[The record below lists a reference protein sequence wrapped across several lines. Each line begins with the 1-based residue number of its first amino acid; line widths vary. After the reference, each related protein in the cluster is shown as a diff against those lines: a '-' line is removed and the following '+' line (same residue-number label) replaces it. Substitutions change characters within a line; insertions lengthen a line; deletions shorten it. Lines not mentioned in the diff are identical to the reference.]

1 MIRMILVEDQSM
13 VRDAFAELLG
23 MEPDFEVVA
32 TASNGE
38 KALDMVRT
46 MNPDL
51 VLTDIEMP
59 VMTGLDLAA
68 AVKAIDEPPRVVI
81 VTTFSRQG
89 YLRRALELGVAGY
102 VLKDSP
108 IAELVDALRTV
119 AAGGTVIA
127 PELAVAAWGSGDP
140 LTDRERDVL
149 RLVGDG
155 RPNAEIAEALFL
167 AEGTVRNYLSA
178 AITKLGAR
186 NRTEAHAMARERGL
200 L

>member
-1 MIRMILVEDQSM
+1 VIRVVLAEDQSM

-23 MEPDFEVVA
+23 LEPDVDVVGVA
-32 TASNGE
+32 ANGE
-38 KALDMVRT
+38 EALTLVEALS
-46 MNPDL
+46 PDI

-59 VMTGLDLAA
+59 VMSGLDLA
-68 AVKAIDEPPRVVI
+68 KSLSDLESPPMVVI

-102 VLKDSP
+102 ILKDSP
-108 IAELVDALRTV
+108 IADLADALRTV
-119 AAGGTVIA
+119 FSGGTVIA

-140 LTDRERDVL
+140 LTDREREVL
-149 RLVGDG
+149 RHVGDG
-155 RPNAEIAEALFL
+155 LPNAEIAEALFL
-167 AEGTVRNYLSA
+167 AEGTVRNYLSS

-186 NRTEAHAMARERGL
+186 NRTEAQAIARDRGL

>member
-1 MIRMILVEDQSM
+1 ML
-13 VRDAFAELLG
+13 RDAFAELLG
-23 MEPDFEVVA
+23 MESDIEVVGA
-32 TASNGE
+32 ASNGE
-38 KALDMVRT
+38 EALKLVQARQ
-46 MNPDL
+46 PDV

-68 AVKAIDEPPRVVI
+68 AINEIAYPPRVVI

-102 VLKDSP
+102 ILKDSP
-108 IAELVDALRTV
+108 IAELADGLRTV

-127 PELAVAAWGSGDP
+127 PELAMAAWGSGDP
-140 LTDRERDVL
+140 LTDREREVL
-149 RLVGDG
+149 RHVGDG

-167 AEGTVRNYLSA
+167 AEGTVRNYLSS

-186 NRTEAHAMARERGL
+186 NRTEAHAIARDRGL

>member
-1 MIRMILVEDQSM
+1 MILVEDQSM

>member
-1 MIRMILVEDQSM
+1 MIRLLLVEDQSM
-13 VRDAFAELLG
+13 VRDAFAELLD
-23 MEPDFEVVA
+23 MEDDIEVVG
-32 TASNGE
+32 TAANGAE
-38 KALDMVRT
+38 ALDLVRSLK
-46 MNPDL
+46 PGI

-59 VMTGLDLAA
+59 VMSGLDLAGA
-68 AVKAIDEPPRVVI
+68 ASELADPPRVVI

-108 IAELVDALRTV
+108 IGDLVEGLRTV

-155 RPNAEIAEALFL
+155 RPNSEIAEALFL
-167 AEGTVRNYLSA
+167 AEGTVRNYLSS

-186 NRTEAHAMARERGL
+186 NRTEAHAFARDRGL

>member
-1 MIRMILVEDQSM
+1 MW
-13 VRDAFAELLG
+13 
-23 MEPDFEVVA
+23 
-32 TASNGE
+32 
-38 KALDMVRT
+38 ALDQVLSLK
-46 MNPDL
+46 PDL
-51 VLTDIEMP
+51 VETDIEMP

-68 AVKAIDEPPRVVI
+68 AVKTIDGPPRVVI

-108 IAELVDALRTV
+108 IADLVDALRTV

-155 RPNAEIAEALFL
+155 RPNADIAEALFL

-186 NRTEAHAMARERGL
+186 NRTEAHAIARDRGL

>member
-1 MIRMILVEDQSM
+1 MIRVVLVEDQSM
-13 VRDAFAELLG
+13 VRGAFAELLD
-23 MEPDFEVVA
+23 MESDIEVVGS
-32 TASNGE
+32 ASNGE
-38 KALDMVRT
+38 SALDLVRDT
-46 MNPDL
+46 APDI

-59 VMTGLDLAA
+59 LMSGLDLAA
-68 AVKAIDEPPRVVI
+68 ALRTSDDPPRVVI

-102 VLKDSP
+102 ILKDSP
-108 IAELVDALRTV
+108 IAELADGLRTV

-127 PELAVAAWGSGDP
+127 PELAMAAWGSGDP
-140 LTDRERDVL
+140 LTDREREVL
-149 RLVGDG
+149 RHVGDG

-167 AEGTVRNYLSA
+167 AEGTVRNYLSS

-186 NRTEAHAMARERGL
+186 NRTEAHAIARDRGL

>member
-1 MIRMILVEDQSM
+1 M
-13 VRDAFAELLG
+13 VRGAFAELLA
-23 MEPDFEVVA
+23 MEDDIDVVGTAANGREALGLIEKVQPDIVV
-32 TASNGE
+32 
-38 KALDMVRT
+38 
-46 MNPDL
+46 
-51 VLTDIEMP
+51 TDVEMP
-59 VMTGLDLAA
+59 IMSGLDLAA
-68 AVKAIDEPPRVVI
+68 ALDGVEAAPRVVI
-81 VTTFSRQG
+81 VTTFGRQG

-108 IAELVDALRTV
+108 IADLVTGLRTV

-140 LTDRERDVL
+140 LTDREREVL

-155 RPNAEIAEALFL
+155 RPNSEIADSLFL

-186 NRTEAHAMARERGL
+186 NRTEAHAIARDRGL

>member
-1 MIRMILVEDQSM
+1 M
-13 VRDAFAELLG
+13 
-23 MEPDFEVVA
+23 
-32 TASNGE
+32 AS
-38 KALDMVRT
+38 
-46 MNPDL
+46 
-51 VLTDIEMP
+51 
-59 VMTGLDLAA
+59 
-68 AVKAIDEPPRVVI
+68 
-81 VTTFSRQG
+81 
-89 YLRRALELGVAGY
+89 LELGVAIH

-108 IAELVDALRTV
+108 IADLVDALRTV

-155 RPNAEIAEALFL
+155 RPNADIAEALLL

-186 NRTEAHAMARERGL
+186 YRTEAHAIARDRGL